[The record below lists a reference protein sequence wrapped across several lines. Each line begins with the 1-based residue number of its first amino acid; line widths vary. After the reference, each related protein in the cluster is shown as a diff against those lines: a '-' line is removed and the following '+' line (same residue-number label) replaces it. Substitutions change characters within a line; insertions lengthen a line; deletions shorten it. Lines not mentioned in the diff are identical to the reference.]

1 MANSYWE
8 MLNGYNNK
16 SNNSVGGFVPINE
29 DGSPNWGGSYSPS
42 GMGDYTK
49 YMNQEGLFGLKKG
62 TWGDIGT
69 GVNAV
74 TGLASLYAGLQGLD
88 LARDQLNFNKDQANK
103 QYAMAKDAYD
113 RNVTRA
119 DSIGKQ
125 MAAGSAN
132 LKAVG

>member
-1 MANSYWE
+1 MSEYWN
-8 MLNGYNNK
+8 MLNGKTSANNA
-16 SNNSVGGFVPINE
+16 VGSFVPIDAN
-29 DGSPNWGGSYSPS
+29 GKANWGGYGST
-42 GMGDYTK
+42 GVGDYSQ
-49 YMNQEGLFGLKKG
+49 YMNQEGLFGLKNG
-62 TWGDIGT
+62 TWGNIGT

-103 QYAMAKDAYD
+103 QYTMAKDAYD
-113 RNVTRA
+113 RNVARA
-119 DSIGKQ
+119 DSIGNQ